1 MKIKPTEDR
10 ILVKRHKPE
19 EKTSGGIIIP
29 DNSKEKPA
37 RGEILEIGPGRKND
51 KGEVIPM
58 SLKKGQSVIFG
69 KWSGSEVDGEDIV
82 VMKESDVIAVIE

>member
-58 SLKKGQSVIFG
+58 SLKKGQNIIFG
-69 KWSGSEVDGEDIV
+69 KWSGSEVDGEDV
-82 VMKESDVIAVIE
+82 VIMKESDVIAVIE